1 MGKVGRASLAG
12 LAAVGLALTGLATTG
27 PANAAVASG
36 EPGADRASAV
46 RSLDAADSE
55 QRDARAYWT
64 PERMRNAEPMDRD
77 VSADAAEG
85 TSQAPTV
92 GTPREVAPSAPDA
105 EVEPQAIPE
114 LGAPWEGG
122 GAVTESV
129 GRVFFTHGGQN
140 SACSASVVTSENKST
155 IITAGHCVYL
165 EGAWHENWVFVP
177 GYDNGA
183 APYGEW
189 PAEELLA
196 YSAWV
201 DSEDMN
207 FDIGAAVVGSLDG
220 ELIEDVVGS
229 QGVAFNRDRG
239 FDAYSFG
246 YPAQGAYDGE
256 TLTYS
261 SSATFDD
268 TFGGSESI
276 GIDSDMTGG
285 CSGGPWFADFDE
297 SAGAGVV
304 NSVNSFGYTFQ
315 PNVLY
320 GPYFGAEA
328 EEVYNQ
334 AQAG

>member
-1 MGKVGRASLAG
+1 MTRRLVRVGTAGMAAAAAG
-12 LAAVGLALTGLATTG
+12 LAMAMMAGTAGAV
-27 PANAAVASG
+27 VVSG
-36 EPGADRASAV
+36 EPSGAAASTV
-46 RSLDAADSE
+46 RSLDAADGE
-55 QRDARAYWT
+55 QQDATEYWT
-64 PERMRNAEPMDRD
+64 PERMRSAEPMDRE
-77 VSADAAEG
+77 VSEDAASGAEQPSVG
-85 TSQAPTV
+85 AP
-92 GTPREVAPSAPDA
+92 RQIAPSAPSA
-105 EVEPQAIPE
+105 GVEPQALPE

-129 GRVFFTHGGQN
+129 GRVFFTYQGQN

-177 GYDNGA
+177 GYDNGD

-189 PAEELLA
+189 PAEQLLA

-207 FDIGAAVVGSLDG
+207 FDLGAVVVGSLNG
-220 ELIEDVVGS
+220 ELIQDVVGS
-229 QGVAFNRDRG
+229 QGVAFNQPRG

-246 YPAQGAYDGE
+246 YPAQAPYDGE

-261 SSATFDD
+261 SGATFDD
-268 TFGGSESI
+268 TFGGSNSI

-285 CSGGPWFADFDE
+285 CSGGPWFAEFDE
-297 SAGAGVV
+297 AAGAGVV

-315 PNVLY
+315 PDVLY
-320 GPYFGAEA
+320 GPFFGDEA
-328 EEVYNQ
+328 EQLYNE
-334 AQAG
+334 AQIS